1 MSQEKVRKEKRL
13 RLVLSDDIK
22 EGKAKM
28 NEKIAN
34 ELGIADK
41 LEAVVGGKKKIV
53 FNVILSSEVPPE
65 QVIINTSEAKTYG
78 IANNTIATIRR
89 PLSS

>member
-41 LEAVVGGKKKIV
+41 LEAVVGGKKK
-53 FNVILSSEVPPE
+53 
-65 QVIINTSEAKTYG
+65 
-78 IANNTIATIRR
+78 
-89 PLSS
+89 

>member
-13 RLVLSDDIK
+13 RLVLSEEVK
-22 EGKAKM
+22 EGKAKI

-34 ELGIADK
+34 ELGIVDK
-41 LEAVVGGKKKIV
+41 IEAVVGGKKRIV
-53 FNVILSSEVPPE
+53 FDAIISSEFPLE
-65 QVIINTSEAKTYG
+65 QVIINTSEAKAYG

-89 PLSS
+89 PLGR